1 VPGQRKPRLINI
13 SPRIARRIA
22 GVFGCLGVGALAY
35 AAIMRIDEGRTAVRG
50 QWRLAVTVGAGTF
63 IALAVLIAALVAVAW
78 WRHGMPPVLRRVLKA
93 LTYALVLISVVAL
106 RVVEIT
112 GPPTAWQV
120 GLAAFVAPVACVAL
134 VLISVLT
141 WRRRTPGGGTAPDV
155 RRLVAVTIT
164 ARKDGWAVRWTGM
177 GQIPAKLHA
186 PTLISAVDQ
195 TLAAEANLR
204 ARGVTELRITI
215 YPGPYH
221 GGPTFDIAGE
231 PGDLTVT
238 STRHQGQTL
247 SGGTVED
254 LIAAIGQTLP
264 RSRKG
269 FRLRWARVV
278 TAPIASPLPEHQGLD
293 ARTATVTATPPHT
306 GPMTSIPTPGNAKS
320 WPSDQSPG
328 QN

>member
-13 SPRIARRIA
+13 SPRIA
-22 GVFGCLGVGALAY
+22 GVFGCLVVGVLAY
-35 AAIMRIDEGRTAVRG
+35 AAVMMIVRGRTTVRA

-63 IALAVLIAALVAVAW
+63 IGLIVLIAALVAVAW
-78 WRHGMPPVLRRVLKA
+78 WRHGMPPVLRRLLKV
-93 LTYALVLISVVAL
+93 LTYALVLVSAVAL
-106 RVVEIT
+106 RVVGMT

-134 VLISVLT
+134 VLIPVLT
-141 WRRRTPGGGTAPDV
+141 WRRRTQGGRTPDV
-155 RRLVAVTIT
+155 RRVVAVTIT
-164 ARKDGWAVRWTGM
+164 ARTDGWAVRWTGM
-177 GQIPAKLHA
+177 GQTPAKLRA

-195 TLAAEANLR
+195 SLAVGSNLR

-231 PGDLTVT
+231 PGDLTAT
-238 STRHQGQTL
+238 SARQQSQTV

-254 LIAAIGQTLP
+254 LITAIGLTLP

-269 FRLRWARVV
+269 FRLRWARLI
-278 TAPIASPLPEHQGLD
+278 TAPAASPLPEH
-293 ARTATVTATPPHT
+293 
-306 GPMTSIPTPGNAKS
+306 
-320 WPSDQSPG
+320 
-328 QN
+328 

>member
-1 VPGQRKPRLINI
+1 VPGQRKPRLINVG
-13 SPRIARRIA
+13 PRIA
-22 GVFGCLGVGALAY
+22 GVFGCLVVGVLAY
-35 AAIMRIDEGRTAVRG
+35 AAVMVIVQGRTTVRA
-50 QWRLAVTVGAGTF
+50 QWRLAVTVGVGTF
-63 IALAVLIAALVAVAW
+63 IALTVLIAALVAAAW
-78 WRHGMPPVLRRVLKA
+78 WGHGMPPVLRRVLKV
-93 LTYALVLISVVAL
+93 LIYALVLISAVAL
-106 RVVEIT
+106 RVLGIT

-120 GLAAFVAPVACVAL
+120 GLAAFVVPVTCVAL
-134 VLISVLT
+134 VLIPVLT
-141 WRRRTPGGGTAPDV
+141 WRRRTPRGGTASDV

-164 ARKDGWAVRWTGM
+164 ARKDGCAVRWTGM
-177 GQIPAKLHA
+177 GQTPAKLHA
-186 PTLISAVDQ
+186 PTLMSAVDQ
-195 TLAAEANLR
+195 TLAAGANLR

-254 LIAAIGQTLP
+254 LITAIGQTLP

-278 TAPIASPLPEHQGLD
+278 TAPIASPLPENQDLD
-293 ARTATVTATPPHT
+293 ART
-306 GPMTSIPTPGNAKS
+306 GP
-320 WPSDQSPG
+320 
-328 QN
+328 